1 MIYNT
6 CTEVYYKIREY
17 RKQQNLTMKELAQE
31 AGMSIS
37 YISQVERGEIDPSL
51 SSLRRIASVL
61 QVPLYLLLDDM
72 EIRGNLTLRK
82 EQQLIRCSEDGKVL
96 YRFLSP
102 LPSPEFS
109 PQTLLIHFEVAPHA
123 QDVAAP
129 IRHHSEESIYV
140 TEGTLTVQI
149 GETEVVLNSGD
160 STVIEKDFPHICKN
174 TGDVP
179 VKGISAI
186 SPPVWGRMDLV
197 R

>member
-1 MIYNT
+1 ML
-6 CTEVYYKIREY
+6 KIREY

>member
-1 MIYNT
+1 
-6 CTEVYYKIREY
+6 
-17 RKQQNLTMKELAQE
+17 MKELAQE

-102 LPSPEFS
+102 LPSPELRTTSVS
-109 PQTLLIHFEVAPHA
+109 PICTVRVP
-123 QDVAAP
+123 
-129 IRHHSEESIYV
+129 SV
-140 TEGTLTVQI
+140 T
-149 GETEVVLNSGD
+149 
-160 STVIEKDFPHICKN
+160 
-174 TGDVP
+174 
-179 VKGISAI
+179 
-186 SPPVWGRMDLV
+186 
-197 R
+197 